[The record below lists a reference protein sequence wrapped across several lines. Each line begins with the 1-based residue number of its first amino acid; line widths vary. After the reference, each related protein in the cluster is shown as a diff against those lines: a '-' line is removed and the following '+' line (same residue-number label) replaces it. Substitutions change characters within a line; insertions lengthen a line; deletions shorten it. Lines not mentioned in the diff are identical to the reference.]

1 MRRKLAGLLFLGLA
15 ACFAGGC
22 AVHPLGRCG
31 PACPDIRAAAKIDL
45 SSERLIE
52 LKKIAAHQ
60 PLSQHEQTYLVN
72 AMIFGGF
79 GGEPADA
86 LITLI
91 NNPYCTWNTR
101 NYISDNLTCIMFSH
115 QRTRVAQALAK
126 ASEKAPPS

>member
-1 MRRKLAGLLFLGLA
+1 MRREFAGLWLLVFV
-15 ACFAGGC
+15 ACLAGGC

-31 PACPDIRAAAKIDL
+31 PACPDIRTAAKIDL

-52 LKKIAAHQ
+52 LKKIAARQ
-60 PLSQHEQTYLVN
+60 PLTQHEQTYLVN

-101 NYISDNLTCIMFSH
+101 NYISDNLICIMFSH
-115 QRTRVAQALAK
+115 QRTRVAQALSK
-126 ASEKAPPS
+126 AAAAAPPS